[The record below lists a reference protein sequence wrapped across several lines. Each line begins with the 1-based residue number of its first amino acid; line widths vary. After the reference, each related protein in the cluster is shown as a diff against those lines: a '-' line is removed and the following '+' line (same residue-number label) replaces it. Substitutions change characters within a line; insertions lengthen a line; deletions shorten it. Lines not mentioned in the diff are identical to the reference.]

1 MADAL
6 KERFF
11 AAYQAMVTARFLE
24 EKIAGLYHAGKV
36 VGGVYSGK
44 GQEAFSAALAVCL
57 RPGEDIFAP
66 LIRDQAGRVAFG
78 EDPVD
83 FTRTYLGSVEGPM
96 RGRDGNIHR
105 GRPADGMPAMIS
117 HLGAMISVVNGTL
130 FAKRLKGTLGDSVG
144 ATAIGD
150 GGTSTGAFHEA
161 LNLASV
167 EKLPLVISVANN
179 QFAYSTPNDRQFAC
193 AHIADRA
200 ASYGIPGHKVD
211 GTDLLACLEIYDKA
225 VSAARTGGG
234 PQLIAG
240 TLLRLCG
247 HGEHDDASYVPADAP
262 HRTDCID
269 VAEKQF
275 ITNAWATE
283 SEIADIRAACA
294 ETVRSAVAVA
304 LKDPKPDPAQETWQ
318 TTASAL

>member
-1 MADAL
+1 
-6 KERFF
+6 
-11 AAYQAMVTARFLE
+11 
-24 EKIAGLYHAGKV
+24 
-36 VGGVYSGK
+36 
-44 GQEAFSAALAVCL
+44 
-57 RPGEDIFAP
+57 
-66 LIRDQAGRVAFG
+66 
-78 EDPVD
+78 
-83 FTRTYLGSVEGPM
+83 
-96 RGRDGNIHR
+96 
-105 GRPADGMPAMIS
+105 MPAMIS

-262 HRTDCID
+262 HRSDCID